1 MKITEYLKNNRLIT
15 DGAFGTYYQKKFK
28 DEYNVVEKANTKAPD
43 RVKKI
48 HLEYIEAGAYLDD
61 RAGDEIRLILLRCL
75 SDDVGQGVDG
85 PEKVSARFVAKHR
98 IVDIAAVKA
107 ACLAHDGAASGV
119 GVLGVR
125 ACFAVEIKRLFP

>member
-48 HLEYIEAGAYLDD
+48 HLEYIEAGADL
-61 RAGDEIRLILLRCL
+61 IRTNT
-75 SDDVGQGVDG
+75 
-85 PEKVSARFVAKHR
+85 
-98 IVDIAAVKA
+98 
-107 ACLAHDGAASGV
+107 
-119 GVLGVR
+119 
-125 ACFAVEIKRLFP
+125 FATNTMFFDNL